1 MSKTMTTETFL
12 KHYALDR
19 RGTHSVKWD
28 ALQQRFNTTDVI
40 PLWVADMD
48 FKVPETV
55 ITALEVRIKQ
65 GAFGYSLISP
75 TYHQTFID
83 WLTRHHGYTPKK
95 GWLRFTSGTI
105 TTLFWILQA
114 FTKPKDSVMMLSP
127 VYFPFFSTP
136 QDTDRTPICSELQ
149 RDNIGR
155 YYIDFDDVEQKI
167 KDHQV
172 KVFILCNPHN
182 PVSRLW
188 SEEELTRLFTLCE
201 QYQVLIVSDEI
212 HQDFHFGTFTPALKV
227 ANGRFKESIITM
239 TSASKT
245 FNLASLPVA
254 HIIMPNKAHRQTF
267 DNYVKTIDHT
277 QLSVL
282 NLVAAETAYQTGD
295 VWLTG
300 LLATIQS
307 NYELL
312 KRELLSKA
320 PNIGFTPLEAT
331 YLAWL
336 DFNAYIKP
344 DELDDF
350 LIKECRVGVNTSA
363 NFAPASPG
371 FGRFNLAAHPD
382 TIKEA
387 AKRIIQGLKQR
398 NLI

>member
-1 MSKTMTTETFL
+1 MSQRLTKEEFL
-12 KHYALDR
+12 HRYALDR
-19 RGTHSVKWD
+19 RGTNSVKWD
-28 ALQQRFNTTDVI
+28 ALAQRFNTTDVL

-55 ITALEVRIKQ
+55 TDALTTRIQQ

-83 WLTRHHGYTPKK
+83 WLTHHHGYTPKK
-95 GWLRFTSGTI
+95 GWLRFTNGTI
-105 TTLFWILQA
+105 TTLFWILHA
-114 FTKPKDSVMMLSP
+114 FTKPKDAIMMLSP
-127 VYFPFFSTP
+127 VYYPFFSTP
-136 QDTDRTPICSELQ
+136 QDTDHIPICSELQ
-149 RDNIGR
+149 RDETGR
-155 YYIDFDDVEQKI
+155 YYINFEEVEQKI
-167 KDHQV
+167 KEHNV
-172 KVFILCNPHN
+172 KLFILCNPHN

-201 QYQVLIVSDEI
+201 QYNVLIISDEI
-212 HQDFHFGTFTPALKV
+212 HQDFHFDTFIPALKV
-227 ANGRFKESIITM
+227 QEGRFSNSIITI

-254 HIIMPNKAHRQTF
+254 HVIIPNKEHRHIF
-267 DNYVKTIDHT
+267 DAYVKTIDHT

-282 NLVAAETAYQTGD
+282 NLVATETAYQTGD
-295 VWLTG
+295 IWLTG

-312 KRELLSKA
+312 KDLLLAKA
-320 PNIGFTPLEAT
+320 PNIKFTPLEAT

-363 NFAPASPG
+363 NFAPATPG

-387 AKRIIQGLKQR
+387 ANRIIQGLLHR

>member
-1 MSKTMTTETFL
+1 M
-12 KHYALDR
+12 
-19 RGTHSVKWD
+19 
-28 ALQQRFNTTDVI
+28 
-40 PLWVADMD
+40 
-48 FKVPETV
+48 
-55 ITALEVRIKQ
+55 
-65 GAFGYSLISP
+65 
-75 TYHQTFID
+75 
-83 WLTRHHGYTPKK
+83 
-95 GWLRFTSGTI
+95 
-105 TTLFWILQA
+105 
-114 FTKPKDSVMMLSP
+114 
-127 VYFPFFSTP
+127 
-136 QDTDRTPICSELQ
+136 
-149 RDNIGR
+149 
-155 YYIDFDDVEQKI
+155 

-344 DELDDF
+344 DELDAF
-350 LIKECRVGVNTSA
+350 LIKECRVGVNTST